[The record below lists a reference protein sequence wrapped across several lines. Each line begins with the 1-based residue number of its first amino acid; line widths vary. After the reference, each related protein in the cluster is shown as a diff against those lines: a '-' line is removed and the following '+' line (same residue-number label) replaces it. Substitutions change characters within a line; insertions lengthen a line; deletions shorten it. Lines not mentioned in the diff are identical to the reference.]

1 MTRKAEAADFAGKV
15 AVITGAGSGIG
26 RALALR
32 LAGLGADLA
41 LCDIDIDGAEA
52 TAVRCEGKGVRVRAD
67 RLDVTEREAVLAY
80 ADEVREH
87 FGKVNQMYNN
97 AGIAYYGEVTRE
109 SFKDI
114 ERVLDVNFWGV
125 VNMTKAFL
133 PHLIE
138 SGDGHVVNVS
148 SLFGLITYPGQ
159 SAYNASKFAV
169 RGFTECLRQEM
180 LLAGHP
186 VRVTCVHPGGIK
198 TAVAR
203 NATAAAGLDAAG
215 IARAFDHAAGAAQP
229 GDGGRHHRRGRRA
242 TAGARPG
249 GRGGQ
254 GPRPA
259 GARQPGRLPA
269 VRHLDV
275 APHQDRPAPRDHA
288 VKSLPLPLARVL
300 LHPGFRLAFHHRL
313 PFPAQRALLNA
324 FARLQPL
331 PPDTSVRTLRLGS
344 R

>member
-215 IARAFDHAAGAAQP
+215 IARAFDRRLALHSPEMAADTIVEGVV
-229 GDGGRHHRRGRRA
+229 RRR
-242 TAGARPG
+242 
-249 GRGGQ
+249 
-254 GPRPA
+254 
-259 GARQPGRLPA
+259 
-269 VRHLDV
+269 
-275 APHQDRPAPRDHA
+275 
-288 VKSLPLPLARVL
+288 ARVL
-300 LHPGFRLAFHHRL
+300 VGAEAKALDLLGRVSPAGSQRFGTWMSRLIRIAPRPGTT
-313 PFPAQRALLNA
+313 P
-324 FARLQPL
+324 
-331 PPDTSVRTLRLGS
+331 
-344 R
+344 